1 MKLRNVLALALVM
14 TAAGSAA
21 AFAVTPGAPATT
33 ATSQEP
39 GAKSTSEAPKPPPL
53 PPSRFQ
59 GNGTLAIDARLG
71 HDSVAKDGT
80 GETYLMASIT
90 AADAKNVAPPLNL
103 ALVIDKSGSMKG
115 DRIARAI
122 EGASGIVD
130 RLREGDVVTV
140 VAFDTKADV
149 VVAPTEIKAGN
160 RAAVT
165 SKIRSIA
172 LGGDTCISCGLEK
185 AMDALQ
191 TASITGPH
199 TSRMILLSDGVTN
212 NGIKDIPGLREM
224 AAKMRDGGF
233 TISTIGVDV
242 DFDEKVMAAIAN
254 ESNGKHYFVSDA
266 AALPNVFAQE
276 LDGLL
281 ATVAND
287 AEVELDLAP
296 GVVVDQVFDRTFR
309 REVDG
314 TGVKVFVPMGTFA
327 GKQEKT
333 LLLKLRVPVDTAGEL
348 KVADVHLVYK
358 DKEAGA
364 EGNVA
369 GALTVGVVAAELAQ
383 KDLDP
388 FVAARVDKSMTASTL
403 TEANKLFEE
412 GRVDEAR
419 AALRGR
425 SATLAAN
432 VGHLGGKLGD
442 SDKAELESSNAQ
454 QLALLDRASANFAPA
469 AEAAPPVVGGFAGG
483 GSGTT
488 GTVAATK
495 AASRPMATAT
505 AITATPAA
513 APKAARAQVRANQQ
527 AASDLGL

>member
-1 MKLRNVLALALVM
+1 MKLRNVLALTLVM

-21 AFAVTPGAPATT
+21 AFAVTPSAATV
-33 ATSQEP
+33 ASAEQ
-39 GAKSTSEAPKPPPL
+39 GAKTPPEAPKPPPL

-59 GNGTLAIDARLG
+59 GAGTLAIDARLG

-80 GETYLMASIT
+80 GETYLMATLT
-90 AADAKNVAPPLNL
+90 AAEAKSAAPPVNL

-122 EGASGIVD
+122 EGAVGIVE
-130 RLREGDVVTV
+130 RLRDGDMVTV

-149 VVAPTEIKAGN
+149 VVTPTEIKAGN
-160 RAAVT
+160 RAALT
-165 SKIRSIA
+165 SKIRAIA

-191 TASITGPH
+191 SASISGPH
-199 TSRMILLSDGVTN
+199 TARMILLSDGVTN
-212 NGIKDIPGLREM
+212 NGIKDVPGLRAM
-224 AAKMRDGGF
+224 AGKMRDGGF

-333 LLLKLRVPVDTAGEL
+333 LLVKLRVPVDAAGAL

-358 DKEAGA
+358 DKDAGA
-364 EGNVA
+364 EGNVS
-369 GALTVGVVAAELAQ
+369 GALNVAIVPAELAQ

-388 FVAARVDKSMTASTL
+388 FVAARVDKSLTASTL
-403 TEANKLFEE
+403 TEANLLFEQ

-425 SATLAAN
+425 SAALHAN
-432 VGHLGGKLGD
+432 ADKIASLGD
-442 SDKAELESSNAQ
+442 ESAKAELDSANIQ
-454 QLALLDRASANFAPA
+454 QLAMLDRASTNFAPA
-469 AEAAPPVVGGFAGG
+469 AAAPPPMAVGATGGVGAGFGG
-483 GSGTT
+483 GGI
-488 GTVAATK
+488 AATK
-495 AASRPMATAT
+495 ARPMATAT
-505 AITATPAA
+505 TA
-513 APKAARAQVRANQQ
+513 APAKAARAQVRENQQ